1 MSRGFTLNNVTNL
14 CYYYNYANIFIFCA
28 YFTFLILFIYDII
41 NSRIPVEAL
50 NYKLCYSDELPKY
63 DWRICMKKKLVLI
76 TLLGAMLCLCSC
88 TKKDTPKSIND
99 KESAASDSIDV
110 NSNSADVSSNSTD
123 DNSDTADVSSTEE
136 NTGPTLTYL
145 GHASTKITTSKGTII
160 YIDPYYYEGDYSS
173 SADIILIT
181 HDHSD
186 HNKDSLC
193 TKSEDC
199 QLITAKTALVDDVYQ
214 TFTIE
219 DVKIEAVPAG
229 GNNNHLIGSG
239 VGYILTFDDL
249 TLYQAGDTSYIE
261 EMDSL
266 ADRNLDY
273 ALFPI
278 DGKYNMDAIE
288 ATRVAGIVGAK
299 NSIPIHEFDSNG
311 SHKADDFTPENALK
325 LDYGE
330 TTPLSSR

>member
-1 MSRGFTLNNVTNL
+1 
-14 CYYYNYANIFIFCA
+14 
-28 YFTFLILFIYDII
+28 
-41 NSRIPVEAL
+41 
-50 NYKLCYSDELPKY
+50 
-63 DWRICMKKKLVLI
+63 MKKKLVLI
-76 TLLGAMLCLCSC
+76 SLLGVMLCLCSC
-88 TKKDTPKSIND
+88 TKKDTPKSMND
-99 KESAASDSIDV
+99 KESTDFDSVDVSSDKTDI
-110 NSNSADVSSNSTD
+110 SSNSTD
-123 DNSDTADVSSTEE
+123 VSSDSEDVSVTAES
-136 NTGPTLTYL
+136 TGPTLTYL
-145 GHASTKITTSKGTII
+145 GHASTKIVTSKGTVI

-199 QLITAKTALVDDVYQ
+199 QLITAKTALVDDIYQ

-229 GNNNHLIGSG
+229 GNNNHPLGSG

-266 ADRNLDY
+266 VDRNLDY

-278 DGKYNMDAIE
+278 DGKYNMDAVE

-330 TTPLSSR
+330 TIELSTR